1 MRRVTTCFAL
11 SALLLTGLAGPAL
24 AEDSFDTEMFLE
36 DADVPTDFVPI
47 DDPFVTDPGSSDGG
61 GGSSEQPTV
70 TEADLAAGTS
80 RFVPL
85 PPTRVLDTRSGL
97 GAPKAVVPAKGSVVL
112 QATGAGGVPA
122 TGVTAVVLN
131 VTLTAATGPGFV
143 QVYPTGQG
151 VEGASSNLNVL
162 SRGQTVPVLVTA
174 PVGDGGKV
182 TLYTHGGGHLLAD
195 VSGYFLA
202 SGSTAAGRYR
212 ALTPSRILDTR
223 TGVGAAKAMVG
234 KGQAVTV
241 QVTGRGGVPSS
252 GVSAVAL
259 NVTATG
265 APAAGF
271 VQVMPSAGS
280 TPAGSSSNLNVVARQ
295 TVANLVIVPVGDSG
309 AVDVYSSGGTHVL
322 ADVAGWFS
330 DAGGAPSS
338 TGLFVPVTPERLLDT
353 RKAPL
358 TKPGDGAQVPVSPR
372 GQAGIPADGV
382 SAVVLN
388 VTATSPVAGGFVQVL
403 PTGQG
408 TVGASSN
415 LNLERVGQTVANA
428 AIATLGDGGGVT
440 LYTLRS
446 AHLLADVAGWFTGA
460 STSGELPEELQ
471 GLRVAD
477 RSTSPYDAAAWPFP
491 TGTCLDTAEQAI
503 AEADVFEPTLSD
515 DGCSVVDGLWKDPWS
530 GTNHSAVEEV
540 RAAHVVP
547 LPNAHASGGSSW
559 DAAKREQFAN
569 AVDQLRVV
577 STATASAR
585 GDRAPEAWLPTVDA
599 CGYAREWAAL
609 KKAWDLSV
617 TAAERDALAGA
628 LGTC

>member
-11 SALLLTGLAGPAL
+11 SALLLTGLAAPGS
-24 AEDSFDTEMFLE
+24 AEEMLLE
-36 DADVPTDFVPI
+36 DIDVPTDFVPI
-47 DDPFVTDPGSSDGG
+47 DDPFVVDPGTSDGTGSGTDGG
-61 GGSSEQPTV
+61 GVTEAPVV

-85 PPTRVLDTRSGL
+85 PPTRVLDTRTGL
-97 GAPKAVVPAKGSVVL
+97 GAPKAVVAPKGSVVL

-162 SRGQTVPVLVTA
+162 TRGQTVPVLVTA
-174 PVGDGGKV
+174 PVGDGGRI

-202 SGSTAAGRYR
+202 SGQTAAGRYR
-212 ALTPSRILDTR
+212 PLTPDRILDTR
-223 TGVGAAKAMVG
+223 TGLGAPKAPLAKGSAL
-234 KGQAVTV
+234 TV
-241 QVTGRGGVPSS
+241 QVTGRGGVPTS

-271 VQVMPSAGS
+271 VQVMPSAGG
-280 TPAGSSSNLNVVARQ
+280 TAAGSSSNLNVVARQ
-295 TVANLVIVPVGDSG
+295 TVANLVVVPVGDSG

-330 DAGGAPSS
+330 DDSGTPSG

-353 RKAPL
+353 RTG
-358 TKPGDGAQVPVSPR
+358 TKPADGAQVPLSPR
-372 GQAGIPADGV
+372 GRAGIPADGV
-382 SAVVLN
+382 SAVVLT
-388 VTATSPVAGGFVQVL
+388 VTATAPVAGGFVQVL

-408 TVGASSN
+408 TVGGSSN
-415 LNLERVGQTVANA
+415 LNLEWAGQTVANA
-428 AIATLGDGGGVT
+428 AIAALGDAGGVT

-446 AHLLADVAGWFTGA
+446 AHLLADVAGWFTGG
-460 STSGELPEELQ
+460 SSSGELPAELQ

-477 RSTSPYDAAAWPFP
+477 RSSAPYDPASWPFP
-491 TGTCLDTAEQAI
+491 TGSCLDTAEQAL
-503 AEADVFEPTLSD
+503 AAADVFEPTLSD
-515 DGCSVVDGLWKDPWS
+515 DGCSVVDGLWRDPWG
-530 GTNHSAVEEV
+530 GTQHSAVEEV
-540 RAAHVVP
+540 RAVHVVP
-547 LPNAHASGGSSW
+547 LPNAHASGGDGW
-559 DAAKREQFAN
+559 DAAKRESFAN
-569 AVDQLRVV
+569 AVDQLKVV
-577 STATASAR
+577 SNGTAAAR
-585 GDRAPEAWLPTVDA
+585 ADRAPEGWLPSVDS

-617 TAAERDALAGA
+617 TTAERDALAAA
-628 LGTC
+628 LATC

>member
-11 SALLLTGLAGPAL
+11 SLLLVTGLAGPGL
-24 AEDSFDTEMFLE
+24 AQETFLE
-36 DADVPTDFVPI
+36 DIDVPTDFVPI
-47 DDPFVTDPGSSDGG
+47 DDPFVVDPGVAGEGPADSGAAQ
-61 GGSSEQPTV
+61 QPAV

-85 PPTRVLDTRSGL
+85 PPTRVLDTREGK
-97 GAPKAVVPAKGSVVL
+97 GAPKAIVPPKGSVVL

-162 SRGQTVPVLVTA
+162 TRGQTVPVLVTA
-174 PVGDGGKV
+174 PVGDGGRI

-202 SGSTAAGRYR
+202 SGETAAGRYR
-212 ALTPSRILDTR
+212 PLTPDRILDTR
-223 TGVGAAKAMVG
+223 TGVGAPKAMVG
-234 KGQAVTV
+234 KGSAITV
-241 QVTGRGGVPSS
+241 QVTGRGGVPGS

-265 APAAGF
+265 APASGF

-295 TVANLVIVPVGDSG
+295 TVANLVVVPVGDGG
-309 AVDVYSSGGTHVL
+309 AVDVYSSSGTHVL
-322 ADVAGWFS
+322 ADVAGWFTDDS
-330 DAGGAPSS
+330 GTPSG

-353 RKAPL
+353 RSG
-358 TKPGDGAQVPVSPR
+358 TKPGDGAQVPLSPR
-372 GQAGIPADGV
+372 GKAGIPTDGV
-382 SAVVLN
+382 SAVVLT

-428 AIATLGDGGGVT
+428 ALATLGDGGGVT

-446 AHLLADVAGWFTGA
+446 AHLLADVAGWFTGG
-460 STSGELPEELQ
+460 STSGEVPPELQ
-471 GLRVAD
+471 GLRVAE
-477 RSTSPYDAAAWPFP
+477 RSSAPYDAASWPFP
-491 TGTCLDTAEQAI
+491 TGSCLDTAEQAL

-515 DGCSVVDGLWKDPWS
+515 DGCSVVDGLWRDPWA
-530 GTNHSAVEEV
+530 GTQHSAVEEV
-540 RAAHVVP
+540 RAVHVVP
-547 LPNAHASGGSSW
+547 LPNAHASGGDTW

-569 AVDQLRVV
+569 VVDQLKVV
-577 STATASAR
+577 SNGTAAAR
-585 GDRAPEAWLPTVDA
+585 ADRAPEAWLPTVDS

-617 TAAERDALAGA
+617 TAAERDALAAA

>member
-11 SALLLTGLAGPAL
+11 SVLLVTGLAGPGL
-24 AEDSFDTEMFLE
+24 AQETFLE
-36 DADVPTDFVPI
+36 DIDVPTDFVPI
-47 DDPFVTDPGSSDGG
+47 DDPFVVDPGAAGEGTADSGAAQ
-61 GGSSEQPTV
+61 QPAV

-85 PPTRVLDTRSGL
+85 PPTRVLDTREGK
-97 GAPKAVVPAKGSVVL
+97 GAPKAIVPPKGSVVL

-174 PVGDGGKV
+174 PVGDGGRI

-202 SGSTAAGRYR
+202 SGETAAGRYR
-212 ALTPSRILDTR
+212 PLTPDRILDTR
-223 TGVGAAKAMVG
+223 TGVGAPKAMVG
-234 KGQAVTV
+234 KGSAITV
-241 QVTGRGGVPSS
+241 QVTGRGGVPGS

-265 APAAGF
+265 APASGF

-295 TVANLVIVPVGDSG
+295 TVANLVVVPVGDGG
-309 AVDVYSSGGTHVL
+309 AVDVYSSSGTHVL
-322 ADVAGWFS
+322 ADVAGWFTDDS
-330 DAGGAPSS
+330 GTPSG

-353 RKAPL
+353 RSG
-358 TKPGDGAQVPVSPR
+358 TKPGDGAQVPLSPR
-372 GQAGIPADGV
+372 GRAGIPADGV
-382 SAVVLN
+382 SAVVLT
-388 VTATSPVAGGFVQVL
+388 VTATAPVAGGFVQVL

-428 AIATLGDGGGVT
+428 ALATLGDGGGVT

-460 STSGELPEELQ
+460 GTSGELPPELQ
-471 GLRVAD
+471 GLRVAE
-477 RSTSPYDAAAWPFP
+477 RSSAPYDAAAWPFP
-491 TGTCLDTAEQAI
+491 TGSCLDTAEQAL
-503 AEADVFEPTLSD
+503 ADADVFEPTLSE
-515 DGCSVVDGLWKDPWS
+515 DGCSVVDGLWRDPWG
-530 GTNHSAVEEV
+530 GTQHSAVEEV
-540 RAAHVVP
+540 RAVHVVP
-547 LPNAHASGGSSW
+547 LPNAHASGGDTW

-569 AVDQLRVV
+569 VVDQLKVV
-577 STATASAR
+577 SNGTAAAR
-585 GDRAPEAWLPTVDA
+585 ADRAPEAWLPSVDA

-617 TAAERDALAGA
+617 TTAERDALAAA